1 LSPFVLQIY
10 GPDGDLLHHE
20 SLYEFLRRI
29 YVPVWHADEF
39 RFEEME
45 FVLNGAPL
53 LPRSQGNA

>member
-1 LSPFVLQIY
+1 MLQIY